1 MAGIWAVLPGATAA
15 AIDTVLAETART
27 ARTAGDPRT
36 VDQLRADTFA
46 AALLHN
52 DAGSGAT
59 GPGALGTIGSGALG
73 TAAGGTATISTGAIG
88 PCVAG
93 RPGATT
99 CTAGAPFPGGGLY
112 PMGASFGL
120 TWGTSPA
127 PTGPALTGPALTG
140 SAPTGPDLVGLG
152 SGVRVDVTVSLT
164 TLLGLDEA
172 AGQLAGYGPITAQT
186 ARRLAA
192 AGTWRRLITDPVTGT
207 VMDVGKTRYRP
218 PDDLAELI
226 RARDTR
232 CLSPFCEVAANRC
245 DLDHREPFA
254 PDGTGGATSAANLGS
269 LCRRD
274 HLLKTHARWHLTTD
288 PDAEGTY
295 CWTTPTGHVY
305 THRPDPPPGHEP
317 PQSEPLDFD
326 APPPF

>member
-1 MAGIWAVLPGATAA
+1 
-15 AIDTVLAETART
+15 
-27 ARTAGDPRT
+27 
-36 VDQLRADTFA
+36 
-46 AALLHN
+46 
-52 DAGSGAT
+52 
-59 GPGALGTIGSGALG
+59 
-73 TAAGGTATISTGAIG
+73 
-88 PCVAG
+88 
-93 RPGATT
+93 
-99 CTAGAPFPGGGLY
+99 
-112 PMGASFGL
+112 MGASFGL
-120 TWGTSPA
+120 TWGSATAPTAPAPTGPA
-127 PTGPALTGPALTG
+127 PTGPALTGRA
-140 SAPTGPDLVGLG
+140 SAPGVPDPAGLVPGLV

-186 ARRLAA
+186 ARRLAV

-207 VMDVGKTRYRP
+207 VVDVGKTRYRP
-218 PDDLAELI
+218 PDDLAALI

-232 CLSPFCEVAANRC
+232 CLTPFCAVPAHRC

-254 PDGTGGATSAANLGS
+254 PDGTGGATSADNLGS

-288 PDAEGTY
+288 PDDPDAAGTY
-295 CWTTPTGHVY
+295 TWTTPTGHVY

-317 PQSEPLDFD
+317 PHSEPLDWD